1 MFNKNNEVNTYSIEG
16 KWERWNYLIS
26 FKRIIW
32 IELTD
37 TFMDTIF
44 IFNWK
49 ENFHEWNDEFKL
61 VHLSPARLRCDL
73 FFLTTVSF
81 LSGIVNFYAITISN
95 IFLEE
100 FFLKTEKNGRCAVR
114 DQSL

>member
-1 MFNKNNEVNTYSIEG
+1 
-16 KWERWNYLIS
+16 
-26 FKRIIW
+26 
-32 IELTD
+32 
-37 TFMDTIF
+37 MDTIF

-49 ENFHEWNDEFKL
+49 ENFHEWNDVFKL

-100 FFLKTEKNGRCAVR
+100 FFLKTEKNERCAVR
-114 DQSL
+114 DQSLKDKGNLRPSQLYNCFRIPYEFQN